1 MGKRMRGGFN
11 SETKNDMIRIFF
23 LLLVLALIVGL
34 IIALLMMAEERER
47 ERVPKHHEKTN
58 TTRPIV
64 GGCAGTQFGC
74 CPDGKTT
81 KVAVDDPC
89 V

>member
-1 MGKRMRGGFN
+1 MAKRLRGGGFN

-47 ERVPKHHEKTN
+47 VPKHHEKTN
-58 TTRPIV
+58 TTRPLI
-64 GGCAGTQFGC
+64 GGCAGTEFGC